1 MDSITS
7 SFPFLVV
14 VAVVI
19 IGIIIS
25 KKQEK
30 EDLQD
35 FDDISTSDEFKQRK
49 LNKIVRVSLSG
60 GLIGAIGTNPRRA
73 LGQTIQKYNAAGWNC
88 HQILPHSTHNLF
100 IIVLQI
106 IILIVTLGLWT
117 FGAGYL
123 VLFEKDITDYGNKAE

>member
-1 MDSITS
+1 MNSPTGF
-7 SFPFLVV
+7 FPFLVI

-19 IGIIIS
+19 IGIIVS

-30 EDLQD
+30 EDAQD

-60 GLIGAIGTNPRRA
+60 GLIGAIGTNPRKA
-73 LGQTIQKYNAAGWNC
+73 LSQTIHKYNTAGWNC
-88 HQILPHSTHNLF
+88 HQILPHTTRNIF
-100 IIVLQI
+100 IMVLQI
-106 IILIVTLGLWT
+106 IILVVTLGIWT

-123 VLFEKDITDYGNKAE
+123 VLFEKDITDYANKPE